1 MDYEKLFAAALG
13 IGPHWYI
20 DKVEFKDG
28 HSSRELHLTLEHKK
42 GVKFRHEGELCPVYD
57 HHYRVWRHLN
67 FFQHECYIHA
77 HIPRIKDKDGKVRL
91 IEISWAHSNSSFT
104 VLFEAYTAL
113 LVKSGM
119 SVTAAGK
126 YVGVSYKVIHR
137 IIKSMVMEAM
147 MEQPLE
153 NVTELAI
160 DETSTKKGH
169 NYFTILSDRKRKKVV
184 GIWEGKSKES
194 VRSASE
200 EMIIRGVDTSKVR
213 TITMDMSQ
221 SYIGAARDYFEQAE
235 IVFDRYHISAQLN
248 KVVDEI
254 RRKDQREYHE
264 LTKSRFL
271 WLKNSKKLSE
281 KDKIKVG
288 YLSEAYPNIGTAYR
302 LKEMLKEVLDEAVN
316 DHSIKPI
323 KEWMKVALQTD
334 LKPLHGFV
342 KMLKRHWYGIKT
354 YFKRHVT
361 NAYAERVNLKIQ
373 EIKRIAKGYRN
384 LTNYKMMIYFHLG
397 KLEMGLPTAK
407 G

>member
-1 MDYEKLFAAALG
+1 MDYQKLFAAALE
-13 IGPHWYI
+13 ISSPWFI
-20 DKVEFKDG
+20 EKVEFKDG
-28 HSSRELHLTLEHKK
+28 PSSRELHLTIGHKK
-42 GVKFRHEGELCPVYD
+42 GVKFKHKGELCSVYD

-77 HIPRIKDKDGKVRL
+77 HVPRIKDKDGKVRL
-91 IEISWAHSNSSFT
+91 VEVSWANSNSSFT

-113 LVKSGM
+113 LVKGGM
-119 SVTAAGK
+119 SITAAGK
-126 YVGVSYKVIHR
+126 YANVSYKVIHR
-137 IIKSMVMEAM
+137 IIKSLVMGAM
-147 MEQPLE
+147 IEQPLE

-169 NYFTILSDRKRKKVV
+169 NYFTILTDRKRKKVV
-184 GIWEGKSKES
+184 GICEGKSKES
-194 VRSASE
+194 VKLASE
-200 EMIIRGVDTSKVR
+200 EMIIRGVDVSKVR
-213 TITMDMSQ
+213 TITMDMSK
-221 SYIGAARDYFEQAE
+221 SYIGAARDYFEQAK

-248 KVVDEI
+248 KAVDEI

-281 KDKIKVG
+281 RDRIKVS
-288 YLSEAYPNIGTAYR
+288 YLSSTYPNIGTAYR
-302 LKEMLKEVLDEAVN
+302 LKEMLKEVLDEAAN

-334 LKPLHGFV
+334 LKPLHSFV

-354 YFKRHVT
+354 YFKKHIT

-397 KLEMGLPTAK
+397 GLDLKLPTLK